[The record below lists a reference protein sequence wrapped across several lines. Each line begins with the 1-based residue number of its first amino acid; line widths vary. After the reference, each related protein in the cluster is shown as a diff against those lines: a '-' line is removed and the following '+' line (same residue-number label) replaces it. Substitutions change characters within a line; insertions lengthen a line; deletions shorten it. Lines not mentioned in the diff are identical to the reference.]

1 MPSKKYLDYV
11 PLIPKESFEKK
22 KVVKEQDTTGL
33 VTKNSFQLMFGFDYP
48 SVNVNHLAKHLKSF
62 KNPYQHIT
70 KWQK

>member
-11 PLIPKESFEKK
+11 PLEPKKK
-22 KVVKEQDTTGL
+22 KVVKKKDTTGL
-33 VTKNSFQLMFGFDYP
+33 VTDNSFRLMFGFDYP
-48 SVNVNHLAKHLKSF
+48 TVHNNHLVKHLKSF

>member
-1 MPSKKYLDYV
+1 MPSKKYIDYV

-22 KVVKEQDTTGL
+22 EVVKKDTTGL
-33 VTKNSFQLMFGFDYP
+33 VTENSFRLMFGFDYP
-48 SVNVNHLAKHLKSF
+48 SVNAIPLAKHLKSF

>member
-11 PLIPKESFEKK
+11 PLEPKKK
-22 KVVKEQDTTGL
+22 KVVKKKDTTGL
-33 VTKNSFQLMFGFDYP
+33 VTDNIFRLMFGFDYP
-48 SVNVNHLAKHLKSF
+48 TVHNNHLVKHSKSF

>member
-22 KVVKEQDTTGL
+22 KVVKKDTTGL
-33 VTKNSFQLMFGFDYP
+33 VTDNSFRLMFGFDYP
-48 SVNVNHLAKHLKSF
+48 TVHNNHLVKHLKSF

>member
-11 PLIPKESFEKK
+11 PLEPKKK
-22 KVVKEQDTTGL
+22 KVVKKKDTTGL
-33 VTKNSFQLMFGFDYP
+33 VTDDSFRLMFGFDYP
-48 SVNVNHLAKHLKSF
+48 TVHNNHLVKHSKSF